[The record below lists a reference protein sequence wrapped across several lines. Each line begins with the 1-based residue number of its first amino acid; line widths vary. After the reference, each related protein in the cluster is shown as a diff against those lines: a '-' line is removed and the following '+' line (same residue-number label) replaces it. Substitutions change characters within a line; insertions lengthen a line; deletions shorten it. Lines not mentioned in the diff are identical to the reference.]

1 MEMTYRAIPPTDEH
15 TLAYIYERLRSEDL
29 LWTVYP
35 EVDPEEWTLE
45 RFYSIHQAPLHMLA
59 GYIDGEMAGVMLSWP
74 FRESWKTRV
83 LEIGLTAFRKHFA
96 QAVPLCRGALL
107 WACDHLQ
114 PVQPTSFI
122 GRVACPS
129 HHILR
134 LLDCLGFQKLGKVPG
149 LCWYTRRQTHV
160 DGWLVLAT
168 PESIKATVEVK

>member
-1 MEMTYRAIPPTDEH
+1 MDMSYRVIPPKDEQ
-15 TLAYIYERLRSEDL
+15 TLAYIYERLRAEDL

-45 RFYSIHQAPLHMLA
+45 RFYSVHKAPLHVLA

-74 FRESWKTRV
+74 FRESWGTRV
-83 LEIGLTAFRKHFA
+83 MEIGLTAFRKFFA

-107 WACDHLQ
+107 WACDSLQ
-114 PVQPTSFI
+114 PTAVI

-134 LLDCLGFQKLGKVPG
+134 LLDSVGFSKLGRVPG
-149 LCWYTRRQTHV
+149 LCWFTRKQQVV
-160 DGWLVLAT
+160 DGWLVMAT
-168 PESIKATVEVK
+168 PESIRATKEVQ